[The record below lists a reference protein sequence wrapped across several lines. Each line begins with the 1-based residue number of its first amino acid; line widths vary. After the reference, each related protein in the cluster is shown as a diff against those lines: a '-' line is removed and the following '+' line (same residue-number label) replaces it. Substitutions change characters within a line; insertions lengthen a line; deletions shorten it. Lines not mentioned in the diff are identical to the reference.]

1 MEDLLSLTLARGTT
15 KTPQNIEAQTP
26 SFYAFVGSYYWI
38 VLRPPLTPFYRSC
51 QREDVSGSQEHR

>member
-1 MEDLLSLTLARGTT
+1 MEDLLSLTLVWGTT

-38 VLRPPLTPFYRSC
+38 ILRPHSPLSI
-51 QREDVSGSQEHR
+51 EAVQERM